1 MVSSSSSV
9 TRCLKRLEK
18 EKTDILISHKD
29 DLLLE
34 AENDRKWYVT
44 FKGANGSL
52 YEGETFKLQFR
63 FGDNYVS
70 I

>member
-1 MVSSSSSV
+1 MVSSSSSI

-18 EKTDILISHKD
+18 EKTDIIISHKD

-34 AENDRKWYVT
+34 VENDRKWYIT
-44 FKGANGSL
+44 FKGAKSSL
-52 YEGETFKLQFR
+52 YEDETFKLQFR

-70 I
+70 K

>member
-34 AENDRKWYVT
+34 VENDRKWYIT
-44 FKGANGSL
+44 FKGANTSL

-70 I
+70 K